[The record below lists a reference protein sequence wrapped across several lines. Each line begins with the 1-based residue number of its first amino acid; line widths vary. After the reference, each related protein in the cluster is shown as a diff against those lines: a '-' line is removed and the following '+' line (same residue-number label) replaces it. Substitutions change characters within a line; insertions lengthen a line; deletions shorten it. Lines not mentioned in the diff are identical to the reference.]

1 MAHPTVI
8 AKELNILNRYCKR
21 LRILED
27 YLTQYEEGNFSPRIL
42 MAGKTS
48 NEKID
53 QLGRTMD
60 IDVKAYIRELFEN
73 EWIKEYGSEQNL
85 LENAPDVLKI
95 KGDLSE
101 LIVAIQHKRKMY
113 YDWKDKVLFI
123 AEKKGNLRLMP
134 MHPPA
139 QKIHGVWMDCVVYGK
154 RRFHRYSSPEKAADY
169 ELKYPDAADYGLN
182 GYLNYTI
189 YSSDEIK
196 AAETVI
202 LDYLES
208 NKKYLKSYNPILH

>member
-1 MAHPTVI
+1 MAHPTVV
-8 AKELNILNRYCKR
+8 AKELNILNRYCKQ

-42 MAGKTS
+42 MAGKTR

-53 QLGRTMD
+53 QLGKTMD
-60 IDVKAYIRELFEN
+60 IDVKAYIRELFLN
-73 EWIKEYGSEQNL
+73 EWTKEYGSTQNL
-85 LENAPDVLKI
+85 FEKTPDVLKI
-95 KGDLSE
+95 KADLSTLVE
-101 LIVAIQHKRKMY
+101 TIRKKRKMY

-154 RRFHRYSSPEKAADY
+154 RRFHRYSAPEKAADY
-169 ELKYPDAADYGLN
+169 ERKYPDAADYGLN
-182 GYLNYTI
+182 GYLNYKI
-189 YSSDEIK
+189 YSKDEIEV
-196 AAETVI
+196 AETVI
-202 LDYLES
+202 LHYLEE
-208 NKKYLKSYNPILH
+208 NKKYLKNYNPILH

>member
-1 MAHPTVI
+1 
-8 AKELNILNRYCKR
+8 
-21 LRILED
+21 
-27 YLTQYEEGNFSPRIL
+27 
-42 MAGKTS
+42 
-48 NEKID
+48 
-53 QLGRTMD
+53 MD

-139 QKIHGVWMDCVVYGK
+139 QKIHGVWMDCVEYGK
-154 RRFHRYSSPEKAADY
+154 SRIHR
-169 ELKYPDAADYGLN
+169 
-182 GYLNYTI
+182 
-189 YSSDEIK
+189 
-196 AAETVI
+196 
-202 LDYLES
+202 
-208 NKKYLKSYNPILH
+208 

>member
-8 AKELNILNRYCKR
+8 AKELNILNRYCKQ

-73 EWIKEYGSEQNL
+73 EWKKNMVQNR
-85 LENAPDVLKI
+85 I
-95 KGDLSE
+95 
-101 LIVAIQHKRKMY
+101 
-113 YDWKDKVLFI
+113 F
-123 AEKKGNLRLMP
+123 
-134 MHPPA
+134 
-139 QKIHGVWMDCVVYGK
+139 
-154 RRFHRYSSPEKAADY
+154 
-169 ELKYPDAADYGLN
+169 
-182 GYLNYTI
+182 
-189 YSSDEIK
+189 
-196 AAETVI
+196 
-202 LDYLES
+202 
-208 NKKYLKSYNPILH
+208 